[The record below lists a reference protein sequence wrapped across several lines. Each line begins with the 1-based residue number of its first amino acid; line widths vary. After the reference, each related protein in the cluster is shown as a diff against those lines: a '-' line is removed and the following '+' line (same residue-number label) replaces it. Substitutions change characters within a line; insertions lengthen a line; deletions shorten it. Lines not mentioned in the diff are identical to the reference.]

1 MTAINKLA
9 RSVAIVLAQTAVA
22 EKMSATAGRIAA
34 AGLLAIVAFALTT
47 ASVGCHVAV
56 LWIFVATF
64 VGRVWAAVIAVC
76 ALLVCARCC
85 LRSLAA

>member
-34 AGLLAIVAFALTT
+34 AGLLAIIAFALTT
-47 ASVGCHVAV
+47 ASVGCHVTV
-56 LWIFVATF
+56 LWILVATF
-64 VGRVWAAVIAVC
+64 VGRVWAAVIAAC
-76 ALLVCARCC
+76 ALLVFACCC